1 MCNYGYGKSGFAH
14 CPPGQKIRMFIKQ
27 LRDMTAQRGGNV
39 DLFENPEEVY
49 FQETQVIRQFNK
61 RLKQNP
67 EYILPEGYKK
77 VKLTELYYDYEI
89 HPANIKGFSSVYND
103 VLEVLDQILS

>member
-14 CPPGQKIRMFIKQ
+14 CPPGQKLRMFIKQ

-49 FQETQVIRQFNK
+49 FQET
-61 RLKQNP
+61 
-67 EYILPEGYKK
+67 
-77 VKLTELYYDYEI
+77 
-89 HPANIKGFSSVYND
+89 
-103 VLEVLDQILS
+103 